1 MTSAMTV
8 RSLHFLTSSI
18 LKSVAGCLITSR
30 SQVVVAAGTYNT
42 QKLLHKMKRDGVL
55 PKISNFLGKL
65 SRTNS
70 EALTGAMMPK
80 HFKSD
85 FSQGSAITS
94 SFFPNEHTHVEPV
107 RYGKGSNL
115 MGLLQTVMTDGNT
128 AKSRRKAWLREVIK
142 QPPTKCAVNGAP
154 IKSPRWPPAT
164 PPFFSAIL
172 RTTSFASGI

>member
-1 MTSAMTV
+1 MTKIEELKDGSWRITARKSSAWFGGKRKFT
-8 RSLHFLTSSI
+8 
-18 LKSVAGCLITSR
+18 A

-94 SFFPNEHTHVEPV
+94 SFFRTNIPTL
-107 RYGKGSNL
+107 S
-115 MGLLQTVMTDGNT
+115 QSDT
-128 AKSRRKAWLREVIK
+128 AK
-142 QPPTKCAVNGAP
+142 AV
-154 IKSPRWPPAT
+154 T
-164 PPFFSAIL
+164 
-172 RTTSFASGI
+172 